1 MTEKEKMLAGMV
13 YEAVLDEDLKEDRL
27 KCKDL
32 CFAANQLPPS
42 KIKEQSEIFAS
53 LFAKA
58 GKDFYITTPFWCDY
72 GYNNEE
78 KTYFYLIG
86 GSHGSQPRSMW
97 RRRQKGCSQE
107 I

>member
-32 CFAANQLPPS
+32 CFTANQLPPS

-58 GKDFYITTPFWCDY
+58 GEDFYITTPFWCDY
-72 GYNNEE
+72 GYNIEIGKN
-78 KTYFYLIG
+78 FYSNHNCVILDCAKVTFCNNVFVG
-86 GSHGSQPRSMW
+86 QNS
-97 RRRQKGCSQE
+97 
-107 I
+107 

>member
-42 KIKEQSEIFAS
+42 KIKEQSEIFVS

-58 GKDFYITTPFWCDY
+58 GEGFYITTPFWCDY
-72 GYNNEE
+72 GYNIEIGKN
-78 KTYFYLIG
+78 FYSNPAENALLMTINFG
-86 GSHGSQPRSMW
+86 
-97 RRRQKGCSQE
+97 
-107 I
+107 

>member
-13 YEAVLDEDLKEDRL
+13 YEAVLDEDLKEDRF

-42 KIKEQSEIFAS
+42 KIKEQSEIFVS

-58 GKDFYITTPFWCDY
+58 GEGFYITTPFWCDY
-72 GYNNEE
+72 GYNIENG
-78 KTYFYLIG
+78 KIFYSNHNCVFLD
-86 GSHGSQPRSMW
+86 
-97 RRRQKGCSQE
+97 CA
-107 I
+107 

>member
-42 KIKEQSEIFAS
+42 KSRVRSLCHFLQRRERAFILPHRSGAITDIILKLEKIFTA
-53 LFAKA
+53 
-58 GKDFYITTPFWCDY
+58 ITTV
-72 GYNNEE
+72 
-78 KTYFYLIG
+78 
-86 GSHGSQPRSMW
+86 SS
-97 RRRQKGCSQE
+97 
-107 I
+107 

>member
-42 KIKEQSEIFAS
+42 KIKEQSEIFA
-53 LFAKA
+53 
-58 GKDFYITTPFWCDY
+58 
-72 GYNNEE
+72 
-78 KTYFYLIG
+78 
-86 GSHGSQPRSMW
+86 
-97 RRRQKGCSQE
+97 
-107 I
+107 

>member
-42 KIKEQSEIFAS
+42 KSRVRYLHHFLQKREKTFILPRRSGAIMDIILKLEKISTA
-53 LFAKA
+53 
-58 GKDFYITTPFWCDY
+58 ITTVSF
-72 GYNNEE
+72 
-78 KTYFYLIG
+78 
-86 GSHGSQPRSMW
+86 
-97 RRRQKGCSQE
+97 
-107 I
+107 

>member
-58 GKDFYITTPFWCDY
+58 EKTFILPRRSGAIMDIILKLEKISTAITTVSF
-72 GYNNEE
+72 
-78 KTYFYLIG
+78 
-86 GSHGSQPRSMW
+86 
-97 RRRQKGCSQE
+97 
-107 I
+107 

>member
-42 KIKEQSEIFAS
+42 KIKEQSEIFVS

-58 GKDFYITTPFWCDY
+58 ERAFILPHRSGAITDIILKLEKIFTAITTV
-72 GYNNEE
+72 
-78 KTYFYLIG
+78 
-86 GSHGSQPRSMW
+86 SS
-97 RRRQKGCSQE
+97 
-107 I
+107 

>member
-58 GKDFYITTPFWCDY
+58 GKRLFILPRRSGAIMDIILKLEKISTAITTVSF
-72 GYNNEE
+72 
-78 KTYFYLIG
+78 
-86 GSHGSQPRSMW
+86 
-97 RRRQKGCSQE
+97 
-107 I
+107 

>member
-1 MTEKEKMLAGMV
+1 MHPKQRQESSYDRKKEKMLAGMV

-58 GKDFYITTPFWCDY
+58 GKDFLYYHAVLVRLWI
-72 GYNNEE
+72 
-78 KTYFYLIG
+78 
-86 GSHGSQPRSMW
+86 
-97 RRRQKGCSQE
+97 
-107 I
+107 

>member
-58 GKDFYITTPFWCDY
+58 GKTFILPRRSGAIMDIILKLEKISTAITTVSF
-72 GYNNEE
+72 
-78 KTYFYLIG
+78 
-86 GSHGSQPRSMW
+86 
-97 RRRQKGCSQE
+97 
-107 I
+107 

>member
-32 CFAANQLPPS
+32 CFAVNQLSPS
-42 KIKEQSEIFAS
+42 KNKEQSEIFAS

-72 GYNNEE
+72 GYNIE
-78 KTYFYLIG
+78 IG
-86 GSHGSQPRSMW
+86 KKFLQQSQLCHLRLCKSNI
-97 RRRQKGCSQE
+97 R
-107 I
+107 